1 MRNILKNYPQPEG
14 FRKLKKNFR
23 NFQDRITAS
32 YRDKEFYDG
41 SKNTGYGGYKYD
53 GRWKNIA
60 DNCFDLYEL
69 QDNSSVLQINC
80 DFGFLLHDI
89 FERNNSINIVGTETS
104 DYAIENSLK
113 TIKDKIKKI
122 EPVLLDFEENSFDLV
137 IALGVVYT
145 LNLSDAIKLLKKINS
160 ISKNNNSFITL
171 ATYNTE
177 EEKELFEMWTLGG
190 NLCLKKDEWHML
202 FNETGYKGDYLF
214 IDSNYLK
221 LKKDL

>member
-14 FRKLKKNFR
+14 YRKLKKNFR
-23 NFQDRITAS
+23 NFKDRIISS
-32 YRDKEFYDG
+32 YRDKEFYNG

-53 GRWKNIA
+53 GRWRLVAKNCI
-60 DNCFDLYEL
+60 DLYGL
-69 QDNSSVLQINC
+69 KNSSSVLQINC

-89 FERNNSINIVGTETS
+89 YQQNHSINVIGTETS

-113 TIKDKIKKI
+113 TIKNKIKKKD
-122 EPVLLDFEENSFDLV
+122 PVSLNFQENSFDLV
-137 IALGVVYT
+137 VALGVVYT
-145 LNLSDAIKLLKKINS
+145 LNLSDAIKLLKKITL

-190 NLCLKKDEWHML
+190 NLCLKKEEWHML
-202 FNETGYKGDYLF
+202 FDER
-214 IDSNYLK
+214 II
-221 LKKDL
+221 